1 MWIRNV
7 ACTLQT
13 VCPRSG
19 KLTHERVFRSTSVAY
34 CIDERD
40 QRVLVVGEGKQ
51 AIEYAVTGGVQLLTP
66 LLSQGKCTL
75 IIVKRNLRI
84 LVSDAD
90 AAELRAWCGSLAS
103 GRPPPPKASVPAP
116 SPLPKRTL
124 SRASPSSA
132 NRLTPRVEKKKA
144 RDLDIASPDWSD
156 AGGPS
161 LSPGAADALTD
172 EQAEVLRAALSGT
185 SLFFTGG
192 AGTGKSFLLREI
204 IKRLPAATTFATAS
218 TGVAACHIGGVTLHY
233 FAGIGG
239 GERPVAELAATA
251 MKRRGAQWRAAKTLV
266 IDEISMV
273 DGALLDTLDEVAR
286 RVRGNSKP
294 FGGLQLILCG
304 DFYQLPPVTKGGAAP
319 RFAFEARCWP
329 SVVRRCFELHKVFRQ
344 SDPEFI
350 DALAQVRV
358 GRCSAAAEAM
368 LRACRGRPLPD
379 FDGISAT
386 RLFTHKDDCNRLNEQ
401 RLRALPGAAV
411 TFRARDSGRDE
422 AALSALRVS
431 TPAPPELQLKVGAQ
445 VILTKTLDQEKGLV
459 NGAAGVVV
467 KLLASKNPVVRFR
480 AGCELIVRVEPF
492 TLSSGG
498 AVVATRQQLPLD
510 YGWAISVHKS
520 QGMSLARVQMS
531 LGRAFES
538 GQVYVALSRA
548 RSLDGLSLI
557 DVDFSKIRA
566 NPKVVRFHERM
577 RDE

>member
-1 MWIRNV
+1 M
-7 ACTLQT
+7 
-13 VCPRSG
+13 
-19 KLTHERVFRSTSVAY
+19 
-34 CIDERD
+34 
-40 QRVLVVGEGKQ
+40 
-51 AIEYAVTGGVQLLTP
+51 
-66 LLSQGKCTL
+66 
-75 IIVKRNLRI
+75 
-84 LVSDAD
+84 
-90 AAELRAWCGSLAS
+90 
-103 GRPPPPKASVPAP
+103 
-116 SPLPKRTL
+116 
-124 SRASPSSA
+124 
-132 NRLTPRVEKKKA
+132 
-144 RDLDIASPDWSD
+144 
-156 AGGPS
+156 
-161 LSPGAADALTD
+161 
-172 EQAEVLRAALSGT
+172 
-185 SLFFTGG
+185 
-192 AGTGKSFLLREI
+192 
-204 IKRLPAATTFATAS
+204 
-218 TGVAACHIGGVTLHY
+218 
-233 FAGIGG
+233 
-239 GERPVAELAATA
+239 
-251 MKRRGAQWRAAKTLV
+251 
-266 IDEISMV
+266 
-273 DGALLDTLDEVAR
+273 
-286 RVRGNSKP
+286 
-294 FGGLQLILCG
+294 
-304 DFYQLPPVTKGGAAP
+304 
-319 RFAFEARCWP
+319 
-329 SVVRRCFELHKVFRQ
+329 FRQ

-557 DVDFSKIRA
+557 DIDFSKIRA

>member
-1 MWIRNV
+1 MSDTEEDEVDVDAMIADAEQHEEELELAEAAEAERNV
-7 ACTLQT
+7 R
-13 VCPRSG
+13 PRLHSPPPASPAANVYASPQREEVDDAPTQDATFAPEQQRAFDLALG
-19 KLTHERVFRSTSVAY
+19 GSNVF
-34 CIDERD
+34 
-40 QRVLVVGEGKQ
+40 L
-51 AIEYAVTGGVQLLTP
+51 TGGP
-66 LLSQGKCTL
+66 
-75 IIVKRNLRI
+75 
-84 LVSDAD
+84 
-90 AAELRAWCGSLAS
+90 
-103 GRPPPPKASVPAP
+103 
-116 SPLPKRTL
+116 
-124 SRASPSSA
+124 
-132 NRLTPRVEKKKA
+132 
-144 RDLDIASPDWSD
+144 
-156 AGGPS
+156 
-161 LSPGAADALTD
+161 
-172 EQAEVLRAALSGT
+172 
-185 SLFFTGG
+185 
-192 AGTGKSFLLREI
+192 GTGKSFTLRKI
-204 IKRLPAATTFATAS
+204 IDGLEEKNGSGSVLVWAP
-218 TGVAACHIGGVTLHY
+218 TGVAAILVGGQTINSKPGP
-233 FAGIGG
+233 GIPEGSSG
-239 GERPVAELAATA
+239 FENMWAH
-251 MKRRGAQWRAAKTLV
+251 KKYWREVKTLV

-480 AGCELIVRVEPF
+480 AGLELIVRVEPF

-557 DVDFSKIRA
+557 DIDFSKIRA